1 MLTSFLA
8 EAPNAGLH
16 AIGRPVDR
24 AVKITPGLLD
34 DDRLRASGELDMD
47 IASHEATGM
56 GIGDLDDDALDAVA
70 EAVERRYG
78 RSLSGVDL
86 EIRLIPR
93 GRYTDMQRGALKE
106 YWNEVFSELG
116 LQADWR
122 DL

>member
-1 MLTSFLA
+1 MITKKKKDA
-8 EAPNAGLH
+8 KNGRRGATAAAADAGGCGDG
-16 AIGRPVDR
+16 GRAGDYGGGGTLPANMPR
-24 AVKITPGLLD
+24 ARD
-34 DDRLRASGELDMD
+34 
-47 IASHEATGM
+47 
-56 GIGDLDDDALDAVA
+56 VA